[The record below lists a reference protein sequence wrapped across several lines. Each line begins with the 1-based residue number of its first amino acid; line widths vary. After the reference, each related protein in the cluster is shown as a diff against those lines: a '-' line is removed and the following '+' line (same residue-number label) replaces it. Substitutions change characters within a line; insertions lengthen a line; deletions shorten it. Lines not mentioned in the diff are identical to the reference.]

1 MLHRLLPISEKQNTV
16 IVFLSGLIKSPVS
29 YKDEKWRNYEM
40 KIKWISKWRALLNKI
55 VTFLE
60 EMGIFLEWHHKNL
73 WTLTKNLIF
82 TCPAITAFN
91 TNGEALKAL
100 TFFFIDLD
108 FWLLYALLW
117 RKRTDK
123 RLFTNSPFLR
133 FFDRNPDCRPFV
145 VKTHLFGTSQERK
158 KCAVKKLTAF
168 SKLQNAP
175 KPKFFC

>member
-1 MLHRLLPISEKQNTV
+1 MLHRLLPISEKQNNC
-16 IVFLSGLIKSPVS
+16 VFVWVDWVPGFIQERKVKKLWNEDK
-29 YKDEKWRNYEM
+29 M
-40 KIKWISKWRALLNKI
+40 NKI

-60 EMGIFLEWHHKNL
+60 EMGTFLEWHHKNL

-145 VKTHLFGTSQERK
+145 VETHLFGASQERK

-168 SKLQNAP
+168 SMLQNAP